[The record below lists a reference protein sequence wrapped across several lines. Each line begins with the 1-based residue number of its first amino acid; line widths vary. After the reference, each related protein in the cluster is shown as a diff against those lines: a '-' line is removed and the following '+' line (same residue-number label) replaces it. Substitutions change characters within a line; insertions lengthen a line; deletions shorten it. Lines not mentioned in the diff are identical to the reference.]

1 MDLDLPI
8 IGFSERCGPAYNRD
22 IWAVFRV
29 VARVYSCPRFVLK
42 VCVLEVFGILS
53 IQCSD
58 VSLFVD
64 LFMCYLMTAYLKIFP
79 EFGKNYSFLSH
90 EGKEKTILLPRRRR
104 ELKN

>member
-1 MDLDLPI
+1 MDLDLSI
-8 IGFSERCGPAYNRD
+8 IGFAERCGPAYNRD

-58 VSLFVD
+58 VSLLVD

-79 EFGKNYSFLSH
+79 EFGKNFSFLSH
-90 EGKEKTILLPRRRR
+90 EGKEKLFCCL
-104 ELKN
+104 EEGEN

>member
-1 MDLDLPI
+1 MDLDLSI
-8 IGFSERCGPAYNRD
+8 IGFAERCGPAYNRD

-58 VSLFVD
+58 VSLLVD
-64 LFMCYLMTAYLKIFP
+64 LFMCYLMRAYLKIFP
-79 EFGKNYSFLSH
+79 EFGKKYSFLSH
-90 EGKEKTILLPRRRR
+90 EGKEKLFCCL
-104 ELKN
+104 EEGEN